1 MCLIDCLCCTSTYL
15 DNMCKAIKED
25 GVKLENYF
33 AWSLM
38 DNFEWRDGFTKRF
51 GECKAATAAYCW
63 TFVQNNSRHC
73 HKHITMLRSLS

>member
-1 MCLIDCLCCTSTYL
+1 MAHVCLIDSLCCTSTYL

-51 GECKAATAAYCW
+51 GE
-63 TFVQNNSRHC
+63 
-73 HKHITMLRSLS
+73 